1 MQRGKFVDF
10 VRAGDFG
17 TLVSAFLYFDV
28 SFMVWV
34 MIGALGIYIAEAFAL
49 APMQKGLLVAI
60 PILAGSLLRIPLG
73 MAADMFGAKRVA
85 TIGMTLTLVPLSLA
99 WLAGNS
105 MGAMIV
111 VALLLG
117 IAGASF
123 AVALP
128 MASRAYP
135 PQYQG
140 LVMGIAGAGNSGT
153 VISALFAPR
162 LAEYAG
168 WQNVFAMALVPLL
181 LTLAIFRLTATE
193 KSSAQSAQRIGA
205 YAAVLRETDSW
216 WFSLFY
222 MVTFGGFVGLASF
235 LSFFFYDQYGVTK
248 VNAGNLT
255 AACVFAGS
263 FARPIGGLLA
273 DRFGGVKALTAL
285 FGVVAALM
293 VLIGQLPPLLLSVA
307 LLIGVMALLGMGN
320 GAVFQLV
327 PQRFRK
333 EIGVVTGLVGAAGG
347 VGGFLLP
354 FLLGISKQVM
364 GSYSGGFLFLALAAL
379 ACLGLLVYVQREWRR
394 DWARAEAG
402 VSF

>member
-1 MQRGKFVDF
+1 MGKLKKFIN
-10 VRAGDFG
+10 AGDFG

-34 MIGALGIYIAEAFAL
+34 MIGALGIYIAEAFSL
-49 APMQKGLLVAI
+49 TPMQKGLLVAT
-60 PILAGSLLRIPLG
+60 PLLAGSLLRIPLG
-73 MAADMFGAKRVA
+73 MAADFFGAKRTA
-85 TIGMTLTLVPLSLA
+85 TIGMCATLAPLALA
-99 WLAGNS
+99 WLGGNS
-105 MGAMIV
+105 LEVLFV
-111 VALLLG
+111 VGLLLG
-117 IAGASF
+117 VAGASF

-135 PQYQG
+135 ARYQG

-162 LAEYAG
+162 LAEVSG
-168 WQNVFAMALVPLL
+168 WQSVFGMAMVPVL
-181 LTLAIFRLTATE
+181 LTLLIFRFAATE
-193 KSSAQSAQRIGA
+193 NTSAQPAQGFADYVSA
-205 YAAVLRETDSW
+205 LKETDSW

-235 LSFFFYDQYGVTK
+235 LGLFFYDQYGVSK

-255 AACVFAGS
+255 ALCVFAGS
-263 FARPIGGLLA
+263 FARPVGGFVA
-273 DRFGGVKALTAL
+273 DRFGGIKALTGL
-285 FGVVAALM
+285 FGVVTVIMML
-293 VLIGQLPPLLLSVA
+293 VGELPPLPLSVA
-307 LLIGVMALLGMGN
+307 SLIVVMALLGMGN

-333 EIGVVTGLVGAAGG
+333 ELGVVTGLVGAAGG

-354 FLLGISKQVM
+354 FLLGFSKQVM
-364 GSYSGGFLFLALAAL
+364 GSYGPGFMFLALAAL
-379 ACLGLLVYVQREWRR
+379 LCLGLLVYVQRDWRR
-394 DWARAEAG
+394 DWARAGVG